1 MFRKVKSLFL
11 KTKTNFFK
19 NFFVTAVILEW
30 NKLDVNIRN
39 WVSCNVFKRVIL
51 TLTRPEPN
59 QVFNVDRSQG
69 LKFLTRIT
77 LGLSHLA
84 DHKFMKIFQYCVN
97 PVCSCCQEIETS
109 THFLLDC
116 PNYHCARQTL
126 FEKVKKIDSS
136 TLKQNDQV
144 ITKCLLLGNEKLQAA
159 QSKSTLTSTI
169 EFLQATERF
178 KPHCLIKSLME
189 WYLQLT
195 VIFNG
200 YSKLAGKV
208 SKKHVLNISQFTS
221 TLKPVAVAFLSF
233 HC

>member
-39 WVSCNVFKRVIL
+39 SVSCNVFKRVIL

-59 QVFNVDRSQG
+59 QVFNADRSQG

-84 DHKFMKIFQYCVN
+84 DHEFMKIFQYCVN

-144 ITKCLLLGNEKLQAA
+144 ITKCLPLGNEKLQAA
-159 QSKSTLTSTI
+159 QNKSTLTSTT